1 MIEKAQ
7 AQVNDSGTLNSLLNE
22 ENKEM
27 GAFENIREMFSFQKI
42 REMQKEIKEVVAEN
56 QRLKKRIEQL
66 EDKIY

>member
-7 AQVNDSGTLNSLLNE
+7 VQVNDSGTLNSLLNE

-27 GAFENIREMFSFQKI
+27 GCENIREMFSFQKI